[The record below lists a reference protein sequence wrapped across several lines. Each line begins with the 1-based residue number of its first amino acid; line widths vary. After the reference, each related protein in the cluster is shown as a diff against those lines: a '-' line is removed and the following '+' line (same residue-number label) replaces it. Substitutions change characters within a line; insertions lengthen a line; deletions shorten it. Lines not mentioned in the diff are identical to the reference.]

1 MIRSLRGLKRA
12 SVRQLQMIIA
22 VAECGT
28 MVGAA
33 ERVNLTQPAVTKAVR
48 ELEDDLGVRLFKRS
62 NRGVTP
68 TIYGDVLVRRARMVM
83 SQLAQGAEEIEGLS
97 TGTGGRV
104 VIGTLLAGAAWLVPH
119 SVAQLRERRGGVHVS
134 IVEGTNE
141 RLIPMLLHGELDFII
156 GRLSEVEYNDGLV
169 QEALY
174 DENIILVARQGHPLH
189 DGKVK
194 TTREL
199 VDFEWILPPLDTTL
213 RHQIHQAFIAD
224 GLDPPNVVVDSVSL
238 QTNRVLLQNTD
249 LICVLPEAVVA
260 DDIANGVLVNI
271 PTRHKRGTGPVGIS
285 MRREDDLSPT
295 AEAFLTILREVA
307 AERLAGDNN

>member
-1 MIRSLRGLKRA
+1 MIRSLKGLHRA
-12 SVRQLQMIIA
+12 SVRQLQMIIS

-33 ERVNLTQPAVTKAVR
+33 EQVNLTQPAVTKAVR
-48 ELEDDLGVRLFKRS
+48 ELEEDLGVRLFKRS

-68 TIYGDVLVRRARMVM
+68 TIYGDVLIRRARMVL

-104 VIGTLLAGAAWLVPH
+104 VVGTLLAGAAWLVPR
-119 SVAQLRERRGGVHVS
+119 SVARLRERRGGVHVS

-141 RLIPMLLHGELDFII
+141 RLIPMLLHGEIDFIV

-189 DGKVK
+189 DGTVK
-194 TTREL
+194 ATRDL
-199 VDFEWILPPLDTTL
+199 AGFDWILPPPDTTL
-213 RHQIHQAFIAD
+213 RRQIDQAFVAD

-238 QTNRVLLQNTD
+238 QANRELLKSTD
-249 LICVLPEAVVA
+249 LICVMPEGVIA
-260 DDIANGVLVNI
+260 DDIANGSLVNI
-271 PTRHKRGTGPVGIS
+271 PTRKQRGTGPVGIS
-285 MRREDDLSPT
+285 MRKEEHLSPT
-295 AEAFLTILREVA
+295 AEAFLNTLREVA
-307 AERLAGDNN
+307 AQGDGG